1 MYTWIK
7 KRRYQQKIASNI
19 YKLIVDQA
27 RSKDFYLT
35 YGVPDTEL
43 GRFEMICLHCYLI
56 FKRFSKEKNEA
67 SKLSQKVHDLMFADF
82 DQTLREKGIGDMGI
96 GKRIKSLARNL
107 YGRID
112 AYEKGYLAGTSG
124 LYDALTRNLYAS
136 VTVTDKEVYK
146 MVIYVNNS
154 INHLFDQDI
163 EKLLI
168 GEIDFMS
175 TEKIVE

>member
-1 MYTWIK
+1 MYAWIK
-7 KRRYQQKIASNI
+7 KRKYKQKIASDI

-27 RSKDFYLT
+27 RIKDFYLT

-56 FKRFSKEKNEA
+56 FKRFSKENNEA
-67 SKLSQKVHDLMFADF
+67 SELSQKVHDLMFADF

-112 AYEKGYLAGTSG
+112 AYETGYLTGTNG

-136 VTVTDKEVYK
+136 VSVTDKEVYK
-146 MVIYVNNS
+146 MVGYINNS
-154 INHLFDQDI
+154 INHLFDQDT
-163 EKLLI
+163 EKLLL
-168 GEIDFMS
+168 GEINFISIGKVAD
-175 TEKIVE
+175 